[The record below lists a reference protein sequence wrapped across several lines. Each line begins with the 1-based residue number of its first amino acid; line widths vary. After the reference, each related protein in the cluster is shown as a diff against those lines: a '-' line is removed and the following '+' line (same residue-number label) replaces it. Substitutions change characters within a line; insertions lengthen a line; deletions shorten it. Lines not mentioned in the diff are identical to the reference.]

1 MQQKFSNRQTH
12 TGHTGKK
19 VIPLSPSE
27 QGYKKY
33 KLSLIE
39 DCAIQVTNLTIINS
53 NQHRIGV
60 ISTWE

>member
-12 TGHTGKK
+12 TGKK
-19 VIPLSPSE
+19 VILLSPSE

-33 KLSLIE
+33 KPSLIE

-60 ISTWE
+60 ISKWE

>member
-12 TGHTGKK
+12 NGKK

-27 QGYKKY
+27 RGYRKY

-60 ISTWE
+60 ISKWE